1 MKNIIR
7 WFILNT
13 VAANLLMVFIIIA
26 GIFTLSRLRMEVF
39 PDITIPIINVSV
51 VYPGAS
57 PEDIEELVN
66 KIKKSKRIELPNC
79 GHLIPLEEPEQ
90 FSDHIINFANN
101 LINS

>member
-57 PEDIEELVN
+57 PEDIEESICVKVEEQVQGIN
-66 KIKKSKRIELPNC
+66 AVSYT
-79 GHLIPLEEPEQ
+79 HLRAHET
-90 FSDHIINFANN
+90 
-101 LINS
+101 

>member
-57 PEDIEELVN
+57 PEDIEESICVKVEEQVQGL
-66 KIKKSKRIELPNC
+66 S
-79 GHLIPLEEPEQ
+79 LI
-90 FSDHIINFANN
+90 HI
-101 LINS
+101 

>member
-1 MKNIIR
+1 MRNIIR

-57 PEDIEELVN
+57 PEDIEESICV
-66 KIKKSKRIELPNC
+66 KVEDI
-79 GHLIPLEEPEQ
+79 Q
-90 FSDHIINFANN
+90 FANKRFSLQN
-101 LINS
+101 NKKPAKYV